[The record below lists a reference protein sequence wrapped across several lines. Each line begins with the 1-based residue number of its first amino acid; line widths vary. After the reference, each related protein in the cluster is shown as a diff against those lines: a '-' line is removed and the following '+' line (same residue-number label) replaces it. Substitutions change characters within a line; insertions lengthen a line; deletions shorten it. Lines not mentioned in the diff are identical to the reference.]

1 VQLFNFVRAD
11 LASHRLDEI
20 STVGVPSDG
29 TNESP
34 AYPRSLL
41 LINPLFSAYEL
52 NSVNVAAQDSIP
64 IPESL
69 DLDAWIVPP
78 PREFTVPDAA
88 TEDDT
93 QGGERRSAKKKVKSS
108 KGKGKGKE
116 KEKEKGP
123 KATTHDPQTDL
134 IPSLGPSE
142 TEEDRAERE
151 KVS

>member
-11 LASHRLDEI
+11 LASHRLEGA
-20 STVGVPSDG
+20 STIGVPSNE

-52 NSVNVAAQDSIP
+52 NSVNIAAQDSIP
-64 IPESL
+64 VPESL
-69 DLDAWIVPP
+69 ELDAWIVPP
-78 PREFTVPDAA
+78 PREFTQDAV

-108 KGKGKGKE
+108 KGKGK
-116 KEKEKGP
+116 EKEKGP
-123 KATTHDPQTDL
+123 KATTYDPQTDL

>member
-1 VQLFNFVRAD
+1 VQLFNFIRAD
-11 LASHRLDEI
+11 LASHRPEEI
-20 STVGVPSDG
+20 STVGVSSDEAKQG
-29 TNESP
+29 P

-52 NSVNVAAQDSIP
+52 NSVNIAAQESIP
-64 IPESL
+64 VPESL

-78 PREFTVPDAA
+78 PREFTVPDAVA
-88 TEDDT
+88 EDDT
-93 QGGERRSAKKKVKSS
+93 QGGERRSAKKKVKS
-108 KGKGKGKE
+108 KGKGKG
-116 KEKEKGP
+116 KEKGP

>member
-11 LASHRLDEI
+11 LASHRLEGV
-20 STVGVPSDG
+20 STVGVPSDE

-41 LINPLFSAYEL
+41 LINPLSSAYEL
-52 NSVNVAAQDSIP
+52 NSVNIAAQDSIP
-64 IPESL
+64 VPESL

-78 PREFTVPDAA
+78 PREFTVPDAG

-108 KGKGKGKE
+108 KGKGKS
-116 KEKEKGP
+116 KEKGP

>member
-1 VQLFNFVRAD
+1 VQLFNFIRAD
-11 LASHRLDEI
+11 LASHRPEEV
-20 STVGVPSDG
+20 STVGVPSDE
-29 TNESP
+29 TNQTP

-41 LINPLFSAYEL
+41 LIDPLSSAYEL
-52 NSVNVAAQDSIP
+52 NFVNIAAQDSIP
-64 IPESL
+64 VPESL

-78 PREFTVPDAA
+78 PREFTVPDAV

-93 QGGERRSAKKKVKSS
+93 QGGERRSAKKKVKS

-116 KEKEKGP
+116 KGP
-123 KATTHDPQTDL
+123 KTTTHDPQTVP